1 MHPSR
6 RLLLAAAGEPLIAAV
21 GSAAGAQATAAPPGD
36 VSQLVRRAAEAH
48 EVLMQGDI
56 ERYRATLPLADDFT
70 LMAPFGGPPTRSGR
84 YTDEQWAAIGRF
96 FRAGRD
102 STFELVRA
110 YRSTDLVALAA
121 IERTHVE
128 VGGLPAQNWA
138 LRVTLVF
145 RKEGARW
152 LLVHR
157 HADPLVEPV
166 SVAQSAAL
174 ARTSR

>member
-1 MHPSR
+1 MSPSR
-6 RLLLAAAGEPLIAAV
+6 RLLLAAAGEPLVAAV
-21 GSAAGAQATAAPPGD
+21 GAAASAPAAAASQPDAMRLVQRAT
-36 VSQLVRRAAEAH
+36 EAH

-56 ERYRATLPLADDFT
+56 ERYRAAIALADDFT

-102 STFELVRA
+102 STFELVQA
-110 YRSTDLVALAA
+110 YRASEMIVLVA
-121 IERTHVE
+121 IERSHVA
-128 VGGLPAQNWA
+128 VGGMPAQPWA

-145 RKEGARW
+145 RKGGDEWVLA
-152 LLVHR
+152 HR
-157 HADPLVEPV
+157 HADPLVGAI

-174 ARTSR
+174 AKADR